1 MCCGKRSGPQLLMA
15 KSNEIRVLLV
25 RTGQTEWDQAGRLCG
40 ATDVPLSQPG
50 KQAAVDQ
57 AAGVV
62 GTELSTVF
70 CAPDEASMAT
80 AAEVARATGAKVKAV
95 AGLTEV
101 SLGLWEGLLETELED
116 KCPRLYR
123 QWVEDPASVQVP
135 EGEGLEVAR
144 QRIMDHMTKALARSR
159 NGAVGVVLRP
169 VAHALVGC
177 EFAGTPSRNVWS
189 MMKTGPSLQWRTIL
203 RDALRPTREKARAGT

>member
-1 MCCGKRSGPQLLMA
+1 MA
-15 KSNEIRVLLV
+15 NSDEIRVLLL

-40 ATDVPLSQPG
+40 ATDMPLCESG
-50 KQAAVDQ
+50 KRAAVEQ
-57 AAGVV
+57 AAGVA
-62 GTELSTVF
+62 GSDLSTVF

-80 AAEVARATGAKVKAV
+80 AAELAKTTGAKVKPIE
-95 AGLTEV
+95 GLAEV

-123 QWVEDPASVQVP
+123 QCVEDPASVQVP
-135 EGEGLEVAR
+135 QGEGLEEAR
-144 QRIMDHMTKALARSR
+144 ERIVENLTLALARSR

-177 EFAGTPSRNVWS
+177 EFTGAPSKNVWS
-189 MMKTGPSLQWRTIL
+189 MMKTGPSLQWRTIPRISL
-203 RDALRPTREKARAGT
+203 RQNRPKAPTGT

>member
-1 MCCGKRSGPQLLMA
+1 MA

-25 RTGQTEWDQAGRLCG
+25 RTGQTEWDHAGRICG

-62 GTELSTVF
+62 GTALSTVF

-80 AAEVARATGAKVKAV
+80 AAEVARTTGAKVKPV
-95 AGLTEV
+95 EGLAEV
-101 SLGLWEGLLETELED
+101 NLGLWEGLLESELED
-116 KCPRLYR
+116 KCPRLYK

-135 EGEGLEVAR
+135 QGEALEEAR
-144 QRIMDHMTKALARSR
+144 QRIVGHLTRALARSR

-169 VAHALVGC
+169 VAHALIGC
-177 EFAGTPSRNVWS
+177 EFEGSPSRNVWS
-189 MMKTGPSLQWRTIL
+189 MMKSGPSLQWRTIQRSRL
-203 RDALRPTREKARAGT
+203 SGEQALAGA

>member
-1 MCCGKRSGPQLLMA
+1 MA
-15 KSNEIRVLLV
+15 KSDEIRVLLL

-40 ATDVPLSQPG
+40 ATDVPLSGPG
-50 KQAAVDQ
+50 RQTAIDH
-57 AAGVV
+57 AAGVA

-80 AAEVARATGAKVKAV
+80 AAEIAKATGAKVKAV
-95 AGLTEV
+95 EGLAEV

-135 EGEGLEVAR
+135 QGEGLEEAR
-144 QRIMDHMTKALARSR
+144 ERIVEHLTRALARSR

-177 EFAGTPSRNVWS
+177 EFAGTPSKNVWS
-189 MMKTGPSLQWRTIL
+189 MMKTGPTVQWRTIPRISL
-203 RDALRPTREKARAGT
+203 RQPRPKARTGT

>member
-1 MCCGKRSGPQLLMA
+1 MA
-15 KSNEIRVLLV
+15 KSNEIRVLLL

-50 KQAAVDQ
+50 KQAAADH
-57 AAGVV
+57 AAGAA

-80 AAEVARATGAKVKAV
+80 ATEVARATGAKVKSV
-95 AGLTEV
+95 EGLSEV
-101 SLGLWEGLLETELED
+101 SLGLWEGLLESELED
-116 KCPRLYR
+116 KCPRLYK

-135 EGEGLEVAR
+135 EGERLEEAR
-144 QRIMDHMTKALARSR
+144 DRIMEHLNRALARSR

-177 EFAGTPSRNVWS
+177 EFTGSPSKNVWS
-189 MMKTGPSLQWRTIL
+189 MMKSGPSMQWRTVERTSL
-203 RDALRPTREKARAGT
+203 RRSREKTRAGT